1 MDKLMKVNPNDFGV
15 EETKAKELTTGL
27 IPHLQERK
35 LLIQEFEQIKDLELT
50 KENCEVFKT
59 LRLKFQKNRTQGIN
73 DWHKKAKEIP
83 LRLGQLID
91 AVKRNEI
98 SVNQTYEDKL
108 EKGEKHFENLEKE
121 RLRKLQSE
129 RVEALSKYV
138 EDANERDLSSMD
150 ADVWKAYLS
159 AKKQAY
165 EDKIEAEK
173 KAEAERLEN
182 ERKEKLYRERLDQ
195 VRTLGNHFDF
205 DSLNVDTSEKEFN
218 QLFEN
223 ANKAK
228 ELAEIEA
235 EKTRKENER
244 LRKEAEAEKAR
255 QAKIEAERK
264 EKEEKERKAR
274 EAKEKADREAYEAK
288 LRKEREER
296 ERVEKELKAKA
307 EAEAKAKAEAE
318 AKKEAEL
325 KKGDA
330 DKFNDFISDLESL
343 KTKYQFKSKT
353 HQKKY
358 ADASVL
364 IDKIIN
370 HINK

>member
-1 MDKLMKVNPNDFGV
+1 MTKLSKIDPKEFGV
-15 EETKAKELTTGL
+15 EENKAKELTTGL
-27 IPHLQERK
+27 TPHLQERE
-35 LLIQEFEQIKDLELT
+35 LFIQEFEQIKDIELT
-50 KENCEVFKT
+50 KENCKVFKD
-59 LRLKFQKNRTQGIN
+59 LRLKFQKNRTQGIK

-91 AVKRNEI
+91 AIKRNEEG
-98 SVNQTYEDKL
+98 VNQTYESKL
-108 EKGEKHFENLEKE
+108 EDGEKHFERLEQQRLEK
-121 RLRKLQSE
+121 LQNK
-129 RVEALSKYV
+129 RVEILSKYV
-138 EDANERDLSSMD
+138 EDAHERDLSYMD
-150 ADVWKAYLS
+150 EDVWDAYLS

-165 EDKIEAEK
+165 ENRIEAEK

-182 ERKEKLYRERLDQ
+182 ERLDKLQHKRSLEIAEYSYFVEGVYNLREMSEKDYRELI
-195 VRTLGNHFDF
+195 FD
-205 DSLNVDTSEKEFN
+205 LQNKKAEHEKE
-218 QLFEN
+218 Q
-223 ANKAK
+223 KR
-228 ELAEIEA
+228 I
-235 EKTRKENER
+235 RKENER
-244 LRKEAEAEKAR
+244 LRKEAEAEKAK
-255 QAKIEAERK
+255 Q
-264 EKEEKERKAR
+264 EKERLAR
-274 EAKEKADREAYEAK
+274 EAKEKAEREAYEAK

-296 ERVEKELKAKA
+296 EAIEKELKAKA

-358 ADASVL
+358 ADASAL

-370 HINK
+370 YIK